1 MEMKLEQKAFAGVR
15 ISLGIIF
22 FWAFL
27 DKLFGL
33 GFSTTADKSWLLG
46 NSPTFGFLKF
56 ATAGPLSTVFQSL
69 AGQVWVDWL
78 FMIGLALI
86 GIALLLGIGVRLAGY
101 SGALLLLLMY
111 LAAIPFYT
119 PESHNPIMDE
129 HLVYLFILLAF
140 TQIKVG
146 HWYGYGKQWAKTEWV
161 KEHPFL
167 E

>member
-1 MEMKLEQKAFAGVR
+1 MKFEQKAWAGAR

-33 GFSTTADKSWLLG
+33 GYSTAADKSWLLG
-46 NSPTFGFLKF
+46 NSPTAGFLKF
-56 ATAGPLSTVFQSL
+56 ATAGPLSSIFQSM

-78 FMIGLALI
+78 FMLGLALI
-86 GIALLLGIGVRLAGY
+86 GFALLSGMGMKLAGY
-101 SGALLLLLMY
+101 SGALLMSFMY
-111 LAAIPFYT
+111 LAAIPFYA
-119 PESHNPIMDE
+119 PESHNPLVDE
-129 HLVYLFILLAF
+129 HIVYAFILLAF

-146 HWYGYGKQWAKTEWV
+146 QWYGFGKQWSQTRIV
-161 KEHPFL
+161 KENPIL